1 MHARFSRNYRTSVSP
16 PPSSA
21 GEGKLEIVRELIR
34 RGAIPPKGFQDLIE
48 TVHDPYWKIPD
59 GTSIKRLLLARIVA
73 PGFFEEPEEP
83 IERLK
88 LSPRILNSSNRAHVT
103 NLGQVFD
110 LSDDELLHIR
120 NFGEKSL
127 LELKDQL
134 EPLMYEHD
142 EMPPADY

>member
-1 MHARFSRNYRTSVSP
+1 MPGSQETTELLSCLLQVA
-16 PPSSA
+16 A
-21 GEGKLEIVRELIR
+21 GVGKLEIVRELIR

-48 TVHDPYWKIPD
+48 TVHDLYSKIPD

-73 PGFFEEPEEP
+73 PGFFEEP

-88 LSPRILNSSNRAHVT
+88 LSPRILNSLNRAHVT

>member
-1 MHARFSRNYRTSVSP
+1 MTGSQETTELLSRLLQVA
-16 PPSSA
+16 A
-21 GEGKLEIVRELIR
+21 GVGKLEIVRELIR

-48 TVHDPYWKIPD
+48 TVHAPYWKIPD

-73 PGFFEEPEEP
+73 PGFFEEP

-88 LSPRILNSSNRAHVT
+88 LSPRILNSLNRAHVT

-127 LELKDQL
+127 LEVKDQL

>member
-1 MHARFSRNYRTSVSP
+1 
-16 PPSSA
+16 
-21 GEGKLEIVRELIR
+21 L
-34 RGAIPPKGFQDLIE
+34 
-48 TVHDPYWKIPD
+48 
-59 GTSIKRLLLARIVA
+59 
-73 PGFFEEPEEP
+73 
-83 IERLK
+83 
-88 LSPRILNSSNRAHVT
+88 NRAHVT

>member
-1 MHARFSRNYRTSVSP
+1 MPGSQETTELLSCLLQVA
-16 PPSSA
+16 A
-21 GEGKLEIVRELIR
+21 GVGKLEIVRELIR

-127 LELKDQL
+127 LELKYQL

>member
-1 MHARFSRNYRTSVSP
+1 M
-16 PPSSA
+16 
-21 GEGKLEIVRELIR
+21 EIVRELIR

-73 PGFFEEPEEP
+73 PGFFEEP

-88 LSPRILNSSNRAHVT
+88 LSPRILNSLNRAHVT

>member
-1 MHARFSRNYRTSVSP
+1 MPGSQETTELLSRLLQVA
-16 PPSSA
+16 A
-21 GEGKLEIVRELIR
+21 GVGKLEIVRELIR

-127 LELKDQL
+127 VELKDQL
-134 EPLMYEHD
+134 EPLMYEHN

>member
-1 MHARFSRNYRTSVSP
+1 MHARFSRNYRTSVPP
-16 PPSSA
+16 PPSCGGCGQVGNRPGVDPA
-21 GEGKLEIVRELIR
+21 RCDT
-34 RGAIPPKGFQDLIE
+34 AKGFQDLIE

-73 PGFFEEPEEP
+73 PGFFEEP

-88 LSPRILNSSNRAHVT
+88 LSPRILNSLNRAHVT

>member
-1 MHARFSRNYRTSVSP
+1 MPGSQETTELLSRLLQVA
-16 PPSSA
+16 A
-21 GEGKLEIVRELIR
+21 GVGKLEIARGLIR

-120 NFGEKSL
+120 NFGEKLL

-134 EPLMYEHD
+134 APLMYEHD